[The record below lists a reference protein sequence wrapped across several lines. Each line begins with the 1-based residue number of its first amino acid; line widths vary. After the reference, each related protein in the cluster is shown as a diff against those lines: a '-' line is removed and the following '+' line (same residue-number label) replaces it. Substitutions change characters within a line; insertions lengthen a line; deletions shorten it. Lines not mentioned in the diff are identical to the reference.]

1 MRISDWSSDVC
12 SSDLMIAIPVGP
24 PRSFAVVAS
33 PSYFKV
39 NDKPRTPPDLL
50 RHSCIRV
57 RLPTGALHRWHFE
70 KNGQPGPID
79 VPGPTTLDAASLRRI
94 ADLDDFGT
102 GYIIEA
108 DDIGTASGVDRV
120 GPV

>member
-1 MRISDWSSDVC
+1 
-12 SSDLMIAIPVGP
+12 MIAIPVGP

-57 RLPTGALHRWHFE
+57 RLPNGALHRWHFE
-70 KNGQPGPID
+70 KNGQPVQIDVAGPI
-79 VPGPTTLDAASLRRI
+79 TLDEASLARI
-94 ADLDDFGT
+94 AVLDDVG
-102 GYIIEA
+102 IEL
-108 DDIGTASGVDRV
+108 GRRRV
-120 GPV
+120 GQEGVRTCRTRGSPYH